1 MAPEPLRRRL
11 DASTFALRAP
21 TLVTT
26 PSTLHTHSCFNV
38 SWWRDENQ

>member
-1 MAPEPLRRRL
+1 MVPVPLRRRL
-11 DASTFALRAP
+11 DASTFCTKSANP
-21 TLVTT
+21 GTT